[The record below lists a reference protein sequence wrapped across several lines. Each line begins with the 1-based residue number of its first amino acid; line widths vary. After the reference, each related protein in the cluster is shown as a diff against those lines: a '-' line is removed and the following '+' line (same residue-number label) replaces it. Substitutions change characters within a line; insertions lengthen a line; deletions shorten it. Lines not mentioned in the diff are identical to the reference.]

1 MNLDLTSSSSRI
13 QKSIT
18 QKKSYKPENQ
28 TQRTQENQT
37 FPFIFHLPKQAIT
50 FLQKKKKS
58 CNQSISQP
66 KIIRAPPSPLQ
77 VGKIT
82 NPTTTKGKA

>member
-1 MNLDLTSSSSRI
+1 MNLDLTSSSSRT

-50 FLQKKKKS
+50 FLQKKKK
-58 CNQSISQP
+58 
-66 KIIRAPPSPLQ
+66 KL
-77 VGKIT
+77 
-82 NPTTTKGKA
+82 